1 MSYKFAINILKN
13 YSDDACKLISKKT
26 VAAKDTIFSAE
37 KAVTKPLGFVDE
49 VILKTKQTSSNIKC
63 SIDDIVGDSPAWT
76 EFAGFANGKVRLE
89 PISSLLNRQS
99 TRVQKAYKE
108 LEKVVIARNPA
119 KNNDPKK
126 LQILANRYLRNS
138 SVQNET
144 TMLAY
149 LERVKILMGKKDPK
163 GEPLLGA
170 RFIEYMSNARVNK
183 ISPEKYRE
191 LSWLVEA
198 AEKGYIPKDMFNT
211 SFYYEFA
218 DGVNPKIMKDIERLV
233 EAHRKGIDPIDM
245 FIPSQKKQ
253 EIIPTLVK
261 DGEMFE
267 NYFGEVFMNA
277 KTRNGDNMSHK
288 IGEMNREQT
297 FKMFHPISRY
307 FISQGQAGSCY
318 QLAAYESMLN
328 SPNITAYLTRRIKV
342 DGNKFIIQMPSHS
355 TPNNIFA
362 GRFKDFSSSGAV
374 RVELDGVKYNPL
386 DKAKTAQSNSLVQA
400 LETLY
405 GSHRKYTVAHEYI
418 DQVVKSGGNYKKEFV
433 HMLDNMQ
440 NTIITKCSDG
450 KLHRFTLDEFY
461 NYQMD
466 LFKRGLRAREPK
478 HYMVADDYYKES
490 GNITEIY
497 DFFLK
502 GRGNV
507 KKVRIKPGDKLD
519 DYRDMLEHSTAA
531 CFSTPS
537 KIGKTDSNFIN
548 VDRNL
553 AYQHAYTIL
562 NYDRTTDTVTYANPW
577 NTALVYRMTLKD
589 LSKYIDGIGCF
600 DYMY

>member
-1 MSYKFAINILKN
+1 MAYKFAINLIKN
-13 YSDDACKLISKKT
+13 YSDDALRLTSKKAET
-26 VAAKDTIFSAE
+26 VADSIFPVGKTVSNPLSC
-37 KAVTKPLGFVDE
+37 VDDFVSSTKNVD
-49 VILKTKQTSSNIKC
+49 N
-63 SIDDIVGDSPAWT
+63 IVGDSFAWT
-76 EFAGFANGKVRLE
+76 EFSGFVNGKVRLE
-89 PISSLLNRQS
+89 SVQSLLSRQTS
-99 TRVQKAYKE
+99 RVQKAYKE
-108 LEKVVIARNPA
+108 LEKVIIARNPA

-126 LQILANRYLRNS
+126 LQILANRYLRNTGI
-138 SVQNET
+138 QNET

-149 LERVKILMGKKDPK
+149 LERVKILMAKRDPK

-170 RFIEYMSNARVNK
+170 RFIEYMTNARVNK
-183 ISPEKYRE
+183 ITPEKFRE

-218 DGVNPKIMKDIERLV
+218 DGVNPKIMKDIEKLV

-253 EIIPTLVK
+253 SIIPTQVK

-267 NYFGEVFMNA
+267 NYFGEVFMSAN
-277 KTRNGDNMSHK
+277 TRCGNLMSHE
-288 IGEMNREQT
+288 IGGMNREQT
-297 FKMFHPISRY
+297 FRMFHPISRY

-328 SPNITAYLTRRIKV
+328 SPNIAAYLTRRIKV

-362 GRFKDFSSSGAV
+362 GRFKDFSSRGAV
-374 RVELDGVKYNPL
+374 RVELDGVKYNAL

-418 DQVVKSGGNYKKEFV
+418 DQVVKSGGDYKKEFV
-433 HMLDNMQ
+433 HLLNNM
-440 NTIITKCSDG
+440 NKTIIKKGADG
-450 KLHRFTLDEFY
+450 KLRRFTLDEFY

-466 LFKRGLRAREPK
+466 LFNRGLTSRKPK
-478 HYMVADDYYKES
+478 RYMIADDYYKES

-497 DFFLK
+497 KFFLD
-502 GRGNV
+502 GRGNI
-507 KKVRIKPGDKLD
+507 KYGRIKPGENLDK
-519 DYRDMLEHSTAA
+519 YRDMLENSTSA
-531 CFSTPS
+531 CFGTPR
-537 KIGKTDSNFIN
+537 KKGKTDSNFIN

-562 NYDRTTDTVTYANPW
+562 GYDRKTDMVTYANPW
-577 NTALVYRMTLKD
+577 NTALVYKMTLKD
-589 LSKYIDGIGCF
+589 LSKYIDDIGTF
-600 DYMY
+600 EYMY